1 MTDTS
6 VKAAPVRAKIPVE
19 LVIAAGCAISILT
32 FGPRSSIGAFQRD
45 VLFDNGWTRDVF
57 SIAIA
62 LQNLVWGLGQPFAG
76 AVADRF
82 GAVRVLIVG
91 GLLYAAGL
99 ALMAVSTT
107 PLVFNL
113 SAGVLVGLGLSGSSF
128 NLVLGAFGR
137 LVPENR
143 RSMAFGMATAAGSL
157 GQFLFAPLAVG
168 LIQHMGWRTTSLVF
182 AGLMLIV
189 IPLAFTLATP
199 RAPANAPA
207 VKGPTLGEAIREA
220 FSHRS
225 YVLLVLGYFTCGF
238 QLAFITTHFQIY
250 LTDKGLDATVGGW
263 AFAMI
268 GIFNM
273 VGSLGSG
280 WLGNRMPRRYI
291 LAFIYFARAATT
303 LVFLLVPATPA
314 SALLF
319 GAVTGLLWLS
329 TVPPTSSLVG
339 IMFGTRN
346 FAMLFGFTFVS
357 HQIGGFLG
365 ALLGGAIYEA
375 TGSYSIVWAL
385 SIGLGVASALINLPI
400 DERPVER
407 RQVVTA

>member
-1 MTDTS
+1 
-6 VKAAPVRAKIPVE
+6 
-19 LVIAAGCAISILT
+19 
-32 FGPRSSIGAFQRD
+32 
-45 VLFDNGWTRDVF
+45 VLFDNHWTRDVF
-57 SIAIA
+57 SWAIA

-82 GAVRVLIVG
+82 GAVRVLIAG
-91 GLLYAAGL
+91 SLLYAAGL
-99 ALMAVSTT
+99 ALMAASHT
-107 PLVFNL
+107 PVVFGV

-137 LVPENR
+137 LVPERR

-157 GQFLFAPLAVG
+157 GQFLFSPLAVG
-168 LIQHMGWRTTSLVF
+168 LIQQVGWRTTAAVF
-182 AGLMLIV
+182 SALMLIV
-189 IPLAFTLATP
+189 IPLAFALAAP
-199 RAPANAPA
+199 REAQAAA
-207 VKGPTLGEAIREA
+207 AQKGPKLTTAIREA
-220 FSHRS
+220 FAHRS

-291 LAFIYFARAATT
+291 LSFIYFARAATT
-303 LVFLLVPATPA
+303 LIFLMIPATPA
-314 SALLF
+314 SALAF

-339 IMFGTRN
+339 LMFGTRN

-365 ALLGGAIYEA
+365 ALLGGTIYEA
-375 TGSYSIVWAL
+375 TGSYSPVWAL
-385 SIGLGVASALINLPI
+385 SIALGVASGLINLPI
-400 DERPVER
+400 EERPARE
-407 RQVVTA
+407 QVVTA